1 MKKPG
6 GRSSRFLAILIGFF
20 ILGLSASYA
29 QTDVSLEL
37 FITQEEDAAE
47 EQLESG
53 EIDFASSDLEFGSE
67 FADGGDPQRV
77 GVRFRGLDL
86 PSDAE
91 ITSAYI
97 QFTVD
102 ENGKNVDPCV
112 QTIYIEDN
120 ANASAFT
127 ADAKNLTDRSTAETT
142 VSWSIEEGS
151 WSTVGESGQD
161 QRTPDLSG
169 LIASVLNSDEW
180 EAGNAIAFFFEG
192 SGLRTAESA
201 QAGIEGGAPR
211 LVINATIPPAKPEV
225 VREIEDITVRSGWSL
240 SIDVAT
246 YFRDLDSE
254 LSFEIATPAGDALP
268 AGLSMSGTVLTGM
281 LSEVGY
287 YTLKVTATEEVA
299 SGEAESVSQYF
310 GIAVEPEPNRF
321 IEPISSV
328 SLGAFGEGAAE
339 ISAFDKGSKKLFVTN
354 AETKNVDIIDL
365 TNVEAPEIVK
375 SIDVTTYGGGV
386 NSVAAY
392 DGLLVAAIEADNKQE
407 NGKVVAFDTDGTFQ
421 WEVTVGALPDMLT
434 FNEDGTK
441 ILVANEGEPSDD
453 YTVDPEGTVSIIDVA
468 TKNVT
473 TVDFQAYNGQEA
485 QLFQEGVRVFGPN
498 ATVAQDLEPE
508 YITVVGDSAYVALQE
523 NNAIAIIAISTGELK
538 DIFGLGFKDHNVA
551 GNGLD
556 VPFDKETI
564 YITTLPVKG
573 MYLPDAISGFRA
585 GGKTYIMT
593 ANEGDARE
601 YEDGD
606 FLYTDETK
614 IKDVE
619 LDPETFDV
627 DLVNELAGNL
637 KITSAHPDTTA
648 DGKYKTLY
656 SFGARS
662 FSIWDAETGT
672 QVYDS
677 GDDLEQITAAT
688 NPLYFNS
695 TDDEYA
701 LKDRSDDKGPEPEA
715 ITYGVIGDKTYAFV
729 GLERQG
735 GIMVYDVTN
744 PAAPE
749 FVEYFNNRNFNVE
762 VSSPA
767 AGDHAPEGLVFVPS
781 ADSPNGKNLLIV
793 SNEVSGTVTIYSVG
807 EAQNPYTL
815 AIFHNNDGESAL
827 LADTVAIKGHETPAG
842 SVAQFK
848 YMVDSLK
855 AQADA
860 YGFNSLMLSS
870 GDNFLPGQTFNA
882 SNANG
887 VFYDA
892 MALDAIDYDA
902 ICLGNHDFDFG
913 TSVLA
918 DFIAA
923 FTTNKAPY
931 LSANLSFENVPVLK
945 ALADADRIV
954 PSTVVEKGGEKIGI
968 VGLTTPEIT
977 SISSPGNTTV
987 STDLVA
993 KAQAEIDALL
1003 EADVNKI
1010 ILISHL
1016 QGLEQDK
1023 ELIPQLSGVDI
1034 VIAGG
1039 GDELLSNDDQ
1049 LGAPYKL
1056 DAKGPYPIV
1065 EQDKDGQ
1072 DVYIVTTPG
1081 NYRFLG
1087 HLVVDFDAD
1096 GKVRRVYDS
1105 NPVLVSGKADADL
1118 LANAEK
1124 PVRDYIEDLVTN
1136 IVATSEVDLDFRKPS
1151 LRTGETNGGNLFAD
1165 AMLWQA
1171 KQTYADFGTAE
1182 PHVAIQNGGGLRI
1195 EKIIEK
1201 GDFNEN
1207 LTYEVAAFT
1216 NIVSVVEEVAP
1227 EVFKSLIEHGVAD
1240 APVAVGKFPQIAGFK
1255 ITYDQGKPAGSRVV
1269 SITLDDDTEIVKDG
1283 AVVDGAPA
1291 LNVVTIDFLA
1301 NGGDGYPF
1309 GDLDYTTLGAT
1320 YQQAFLNYLT
1330 AEDGLDSLITSAAYP
1345 EGMNERILVD
1355 KSPVEAVASISEDFD
1370 DACPTPDGW
1379 VKYNTESDLQFC
1391 SGVGNIKQQFNGYKV
1406 GAGTSWVIAP
1416 RVKVDE
1422 GYILSFD
1429 YTNKYDGPAPEFV
1442 YSTDY
1447 VGYGDPADAT
1457 WTNLTEVEDTIKV
1470 ATDGWAH
1477 VDHIDISTLGT
1488 VSFAFR
1494 YTSEGESSG
1503 QSISFGFDNFM
1514 VAKPT
1519 VSVLANIEETFDAEI
1534 PADWT
1539 AYNEGANLLSYSGSQ
1554 YVDFNGYS
1562 VGYGTSW
1569 LVAPKVD
1576 YSVGTFEMS
1585 FDHVTAFSGPEVEVV
1600 FSTDYP
1606 GYGSPEFY
1614 SWTRLVA
1621 ATDSANVATK
1631 EVDEFENTGAIAL
1644 DVEEAGF
1651 IAFRYTSEGSQGGES
1666 IRFRVDSI
1674 VVRPSN
1680 LNPVASDIDDQLLTE
1695 GFGAVTLDLTTY
1707 FVDADGDDLTFTASS
1722 TEETVVTVSV
1732 ADATLT
1738 LTEAGLGAS
1747 EISVVASDGNGETT
1761 STFKVTVEALPLEA
1775 NTDADLGVYPNPT
1788 ASLVYLPQHNLRFE
1802 NVSVYSVGGQLMA
1815 QAKIQDGIIDL
1826 RALKSGIYL
1835 LHLSDPNSGETMKVR
1850 VVKN

>member
-1 MKKPG
+1 MKKPKA
-6 GRSSRFLAILIGFF
+6 RFDRFLAVLLSFF
-20 ILGLSASYA
+20 VWGLSTSYA

-37 FITQEEDAAE
+37 VVTQEEDAVE
-47 EQLESG
+47 EQLETG
-53 EIDFASSDLEFGSE
+53 EIDFASSDLELGSE

-86 PSDAE
+86 PADAE

-97 QFTVD
+97 QFAVD

-112 QTIYIEDN
+112 QTIYVEDHT
-120 ANASAFT
+120 NASAFT
-127 ADAKNLTDRSTAETT
+127 SETQNLTSRSTLATT
-142 VSWSIEEGS
+142 VSWTLTQGS
-151 WSTVGESGQD
+151 WATVGEAGAD
-161 QRTPDLSG
+161 QRTPDLSAMITSV
-169 LIASVLNSDEW
+169 IAKEGW
-180 EAGNAIAFFFEG
+180 KPGNAIAFFFEG

-201 QAGIEGGAPR
+201 QAGVDGGAPR

-225 VREIEDITVRSGWSL
+225 VREIEDIRVRSGWSL
-240 SIDVAT
+240 SLDVSE

-254 LSFEIATPAGDALP
+254 LSFEISSPYGAALP
-268 AGLSMSGTVLTGM
+268 SGLSMSGTVLTGS
-281 LSEVGY
+281 LNEVGY
-287 YTLKVTATEEVA
+287 YTLQVTAKEEA
-299 SGEAESVSQYF
+299 TSGAAQSVSQYF

-321 IEPISSV
+321 IEPVSSIA
-328 SLGAFGEGAAE
+328 LGAFGEGAAE
-339 ISAFDKGSKKLFVTN
+339 ISAFDKSSKKLFVTN
-354 AETKNVDIIDL
+354 AETKSVDIIDL
-365 TNVEAPEIVK
+365 TNVEAPEKVK

-392 DGLLVAAIEADNKQE
+392 EGLLVAAIEASNKQE
-407 NGKVVAFDTDGTFQ
+407 NGKVVAFDSDGTFQ

-434 FNEDGTK
+434 FNEDGSK
-441 ILVANEGEPSDD
+441 IIVANEGEPSDD
-453 YTVDPEGTVSIIDVA
+453 YSVDPEGTVSIIDVA

-473 TVDFQAYNGQEA
+473 TVDFRAYNGQEA
-485 QLFQEGVRVFGPN
+485 QLFQEGIRIFGPN

-538 DIFGLGFKDHNVA
+538 DIFGLGFKDHSA
-551 GNGLD
+551 PGNGLD

-564 YITTLPVKG
+564 MITTLPVKG
-573 MYLPDAISGFRA
+573 MYLPDAIAGFKS

-601 YEDGD
+601 YEAGD

-627 DLVNELAGNL
+627 ELVNELAGNL

-662 FSIWDAETGT
+662 FSIWDAQTGA

-677 GDDLEQITAAT
+677 GDDLEQITAAI
-688 NPLYFNS
+688 NPVYFNS

-701 LKDRSDDKGPEPEA
+701 LKDRSDDKGPEPET

-735 GIMVYDVTN
+735 GVMVYDVTN
-744 PAAPE
+744 PAAPV
-749 FVEYFNNRNFNVE
+749 FIEYFNNRDFSAE
-762 VSSPA
+762 ISSPS
-767 AGDHAPEGLVFVPS
+767 AGDHAPEGLVFVPA

-793 SNEVSGTVTIYSVG
+793 SNEVSGTVTIYTVG
-807 EAQNPYTL
+807 EAENPFTL

-827 LADTVAIKGHETPAG
+827 LADTVSVRGTMEAAG

-848 YMVDSLK
+848 FMVDSLR
-855 AQADA
+855 AQAA
-860 YGFNSLMLSS
+860 SYGFSSLMLSS

-887 VFYDA
+887 VYYDA
-892 MALDAIDYDA
+892 LALDAIDYDA

-918 DFIAA
+918 DFISA
-923 FTTNKAPY
+923 FETNKAPY
-931 LSANLSFENVPVLK
+931 LSANLSFENVPALK
-945 ALADADRIV
+945 TLVEAERIV
-954 PSTVVEKGGEKIGI
+954 PSTIVEKDGQKIGI

-977 SISSPGNTTV
+977 NISSPGNTTV
-987 STDLVA
+987 SADLVA
-993 KAQAEIDALL
+993 KAQAEIDVLI
-1003 EADVNKI
+1003 ETGINKI

-1023 ELIPQLSGVDI
+1023 ELIPQLTGVDV

-1039 GDELLSNDDQ
+1039 GDELLSNDEQ

-1065 EQDKDGQ
+1065 EQDKDGK

-1087 HLVVDFDAD
+1087 NLLVDFDAK
-1096 GKVRRVYDS
+1096 GNVTRVYDT
-1105 NPVLVSGKADADL
+1105 NPVLVKGAADADL

-1136 IVATSEVDLDFRKPS
+1136 IVAKSEVDLDFRKPS

-1171 KQTYADFGTAE
+1171 RKTYADFGTAE

-1207 LTYEVAAFT
+1207 LTYEIAAFT
-1216 NIVSVVEEVAP
+1216 NIVSVVEAVSAAD
-1227 EVFKSLIEHGVAD
+1227 FKALMEHGVAH
-1240 APVAVGKFPQIAGFK
+1240 APTAVGKFPQIAGFK
-1255 ITYDQGKPAGSRVV
+1255 ITYDQGKPAGSRIVA
-1269 SITLDDDTEIVKDG
+1269 ITLDDDTEIVKDG
-1283 AVVDGAPA
+1283 AVVDGAPV

-1309 GDLDYTTLGAT
+1309 GDRTYTTLGAT

-1330 AEDGLDSLITSAAYP
+1330 AEDGLDSLITAEAYP
-1345 EGMNERILVD
+1345 EGMNERILVE
-1355 KSPVEAVASISEDFD
+1355 KSPLDAVAAIHENFNTS
-1370 DACPTPDGW
+1370 CPTPEGW
-1379 VKYNTESDLQFC
+1379 VEHNTAADLQFC
-1391 SGVGNIKQQFNGYKV
+1391 GGFGNISQQFNGYKV
-1406 GAGTSWVIAP
+1406 GAGVSWMIAP
-1416 RVKVDE
+1416 RVEVGE
-1422 GYILSFD
+1422 GFLLSFD
-1429 YTNKYDGPAPEFV
+1429 YSNKYDGPAPEFL

-1447 VGYGDPADAT
+1447 VGYGDPAEAT
-1457 WTNLTEVEDTIKV
+1457 WTNLTEVEDTIKES
-1470 ATDGWAH
+1470 TDGWAH
-1477 VDHIDISTLGT
+1477 VDSIDVASLGT

-1494 YTSEGESSG
+1494 YTSEGESGG

-1514 VAKPT
+1514 VAKPA
-1519 VSVLANIEETFDAEI
+1519 VSVLATIEETFDTEI
-1534 PADWT
+1534 PADWI
-1539 AYNEGANLLSYSGSQ
+1539 AYDEGANLVSYKSSQ
-1554 YVDFNGYS
+1554 YVDFNGYA
-1562 VGYGTSW
+1562 VGHGTSW

-1576 YSVGTFEMS
+1576 YTLGKFEMS

-1600 FSTDYP
+1600 FSSDYP
-1606 GYGSPEFY
+1606 GYGSPQFY
-1614 SWTRLVA
+1614 TWTKLEA
-1621 ATDSANVATK
+1621 ASDSANVSTK
-1631 EVDEFENTGAIAL
+1631 EVDEFEHTGAIAL
-1644 DVEEAGF
+1644 ELSEAGF

-1666 IRFRVDSI
+1666 IRFRIDSV

-1680 LNPVASDIDDQLLTE
+1680 LNPVASDIDDLILTE
-1695 GFGAVTLDLTTY
+1695 GFGSTTLDLATY
-1707 FVDADGDDLTFTASS
+1707 FTDADGDDLTYAVSS
-1722 TEETVVTVSV
+1722 AAESVVAVEV
-1732 ADATLT
+1732 AGTTLT
-1738 LTEAGLGAS
+1738 ISEGGLGDT
-1747 EISVVASDGNGETT
+1747 EITIVASDGNGETT
-1761 STFKVTVEALPLEA
+1761 LAFKVTVEALPLEV
-1775 NTDADLGVYPNPT
+1775 DAQPGVLVYPNPT
-1788 ASLVYLPQHNLRFE
+1788 ASLVYLSPDVLRFGDAA
-1802 NVSVYSVGGQLMA
+1802 VYSVSGQLVLRTEV
-1815 QAKIQDGIIDL
+1815 QNGSIDL
-1826 RALKSGIYL
+1826 GALESGVYLIYL
-1835 LHLSDPNSGETMKVR
+1835 TDIHTRETIKVR
-1850 VVKN
+1850 LVKN